1 MFVKEYVIK
10 LREEGLMGKQIAE
23 KLSVSVSM
31 VTQYEKENY
40 NPSLETAK
48 KVYKETGIALHPFG
62 EENLKLEVNK

>member
-1 MFVKEYVIK
+1 MFVKEYINK
-10 LREEGLMGKQIAE
+10 LRDEGLLGKQIAE

-48 KVYKETGIALHPFG
+48 KVYRETGIALHPFG
-62 EENLKLEVNK
+62 EENLKIEVSK

>member
-1 MFVKEYVIK
+1 MFVKEYIIK

-23 KLSVSVSM
+23 KLGVSVSM

-48 KVYKETGIALHPFG
+48 KVYTETGIALHPFG